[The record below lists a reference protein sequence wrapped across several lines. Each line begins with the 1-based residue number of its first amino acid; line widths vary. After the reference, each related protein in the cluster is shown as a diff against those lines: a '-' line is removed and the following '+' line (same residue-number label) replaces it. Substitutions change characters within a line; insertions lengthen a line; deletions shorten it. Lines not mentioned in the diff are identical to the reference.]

1 MLDKLKEKYLL
12 FKVRTEQDP
21 EAYAQI
27 YDRYIEKIY
36 RFIYFKVSSKEVAED
51 LASEAFLKLLEY
63 LNSGKSV
70 QYLGSLLYSIAKN
83 LVIDHYRSKERDQR
97 VIPLE
102 DDERGVYHLEGQN
115 RLFNVAETS
124 ADIGILYKSIKL
136 LKEEYQEVLAMHYLD
151 DIPIEEIAKILGKK
165 SGTVRVTL
173 HRALKSLQAL
183 TEKNESRT

>member
-21 EAYAQI
+21 QAYAQI

-63 LNSGKSV
+63 LNTGKQV

-83 LVIDHYRSKERDQR
+83 LVIDHYRSKERENKN
-97 VIPLE
+97 VPIE
-102 DDERGVYHLEGQN
+102 DEDRHVYHTDTQN
-115 RLFNVAETS
+115 RLLKVAEVS
-124 ADIGILYKSIKL
+124 IDVDILLKSIKL
-136 LKEEYQEVLAMHYLD
+136 LKEEYQEIVMMHYLD
-151 DIPIEEIAKILGKK
+151 DIPIDDVAKILSKK
-165 SGTVRVTL
+165 PGTVRVTL
-173 HRALKSLQAL
+173 HRALKSLQIL
-183 TEKNESRT
+183 TEKQQHG

>member
-27 YDRYIEKIY
+27 YDRYIDKIY

-63 LNSGKSV
+63 LNTGKPV
-70 QYLGSLLYSIAKN
+70 QYLGSLLYKIAKN
-83 LVIDHYRSKERDQR
+83 LVIDHYRLKEKEQKNEP
-97 VIPLE
+97 IE
-102 DDERGVYHLEGQN
+102 DESRPVYHLEHDN
-115 RLFNVAETS
+115 RLLKIAEVNV
-124 ADIGILYKSIKL
+124 DIGVLYKSIKL
-136 LKEEYQEVLAMHYLD
+136 LKEEYQEIVAMHYLD
-151 DIPIEEIAKILGKK
+151 DIPINEIAKILEKK
-165 SGTVRVTL
+165 PGTVRVTL

-183 TEKNESRT
+183 TEK